1 MFISNFIFGLI
12 VGFGVALL
20 IGYVA
25 NVKSM
30 DEGKAFLKTCPEY
43 RVEINNEKYKLSC
56 ENGYIEMSA
65 YRYSEFIKQK
75 ESLASH

>member
-1 MFISNFIFGLI
+1 MSNFIFGLI

-25 NVKSM
+25 NVNSM

-65 YRYSEFIKQK
+65 FRYLEFIKQK
-75 ESLASH
+75 ESLVNN

>member
-1 MFISNFIFGLI
+1 MINFIVGLI

-25 NVKSM
+25 NVNSM
-30 DEGKAFLKTCPEY
+30 DEGKAFLNICPEY
-43 RVEINNEKYKLSC
+43 RVEINNEKYKLTC

-65 YRYSEFIKQK
+65 YRYLEFIKQK

>member
-1 MFISNFIFGLI
+1 MSNFIFGLI

-25 NVKSM
+25 NVNSM

-43 RVEINNEKYKLSC
+43 RIEINNEKYKLSC
-56 ENGYIEMSA
+56 ESGYIEMSA
-65 YRYSEFIKQK
+65 FRYLEFIKQK
-75 ESLASH
+75 ESLASN

>member
-1 MFISNFIFGLI
+1 MGNFIFGLI

-25 NVKSM
+25 NVNNM

-43 RVEINNEKYKLSC
+43 RVEVNNDKYKLSC
-56 ENGYIEMSA
+56 ESGYVEMSA
-65 YRYSEFIKQK
+65 YGYLEFIKLK
-75 ESLASH
+75 ESLANN

>member
-1 MFISNFIFGLI
+1 
-12 VGFGVALL
+12 
-20 IGYVA
+20 
-25 NVKSM
+25 M

-65 YRYSEFIKQK
+65 YRYLEFIKQK